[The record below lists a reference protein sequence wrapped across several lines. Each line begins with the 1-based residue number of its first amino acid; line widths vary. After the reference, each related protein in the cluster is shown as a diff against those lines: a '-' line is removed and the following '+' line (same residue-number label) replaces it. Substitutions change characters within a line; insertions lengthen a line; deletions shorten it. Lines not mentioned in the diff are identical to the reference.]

1 MTDKETRQNSN
12 LSHVGDQSA
21 RHNSLIPGMAMIH
34 VTHFFLEF
42 TSAISSC
49 TKWRPYA
56 TCASYNSHRKSMRS
70 VLLLASPVLVFV
82 RSNDVVLHVT
92 VIEIFR
98 THIPTSHHHI
108 SVIRR
113 VEFSLPLQSLQM
125 LETSHEN
132 AVCPPSNM
140 FAHTPGQNHLLHVSY
155 TSDADTT
162 RTSLHPSQFTHF
174 LVCFLMGSTVK
185 DHNSFAWCGWAT
197 SNVHGRNCFAKAL
210 VKGAQTHVSECI
222 LEE

>member
-1 MTDKETRQNSN
+1 M
-12 LSHVGDQSA
+12 
-21 RHNSLIPGMAMIH
+21 
-34 VTHFFLEF
+34 
-42 TSAISSC
+42 
-49 TKWRPYA
+49 
-56 TCASYNSHRKSMRS
+56 
-70 VLLLASPVLVFV
+70 
-82 RSNDVVLHVT
+82 LHVT
-92 VIEIFR
+92 AIETFR

-125 LETSHEN
+125 LETSREN

-140 FAHTPGQNHLLHVSY
+140 SAHTPGQNHLLHVSY

-162 RTSLHPSQFTHF
+162 RTSLHPSQFTHY

-197 SNVHGRNCFAKAL
+197 SNVHGRNCFAKAP
-210 VKGAQTHVSECI
+210 VRGAQRRTTSDKVAYLPSAVVGIRGGRRQSSTSTLTVS
-222 LEE
+222 LGKRPL